1 MVTQP
6 KPEFVSIKNLL
17 MSGCSFLAIL
27 LLVLLSY
34 AYRMGY
40 LGRLLVLINANFIE
54 LPTDNLSSRDWW
66 KKEVEHQVF
75 VSQNRQYETCL
86 FGDSISSGI
95 GNTLGKQTYN
105 FALPGMSTIS
115 QIEQLKALTAVNL
128 RCQNVIIAIGTNDAD
143 YRTMNYQFFRNMK
156 QIISIVKRMEANPP
170 SGLSHHVILLPA
182 FYSTLTASHDI
193 TRAGTIERVEEI
205 NALIRQVAST
215 EKVLISNSGVQLLYN
230 GQALKEN
237 LTTDGV
243 HLNEDGKKIY
253 REALL
258 KILKEF

>member
-6 KPEFVSIKNLL
+6 NHKFLSIKNLL
-17 MSGCSFLAIL
+17 IGCTFLTIL
-27 LLVLLSY
+27 LLALLSY

-54 LPTDNLSSRDWW
+54 LPTNILSSRSWW
-66 KKEVEHQVF
+66 QKEVKHQAV
-75 VSQNRQYETCL
+75 VSQNRQYKVCL

-95 GNTLGKQTYN
+95 GNTLGKRTYN

-115 QIEQLKALTAVNL
+115 LIEQLKDLTAVNVKC
-128 RCQNVIIAIGTNDAD
+128 RKAIIAIGTNDAD
-143 YRTMNYQFFRNMK
+143 YRTMNYQFIRNMK
-156 QIISIVKRMEANPP
+156 QIISIVKQMEANP
-170 SGLSHHVILLPA
+170 VILLPA
-182 FYSTLTASHDI
+182 FYSTVAASHDI

-205 NALIRQVAST
+205 NALIRQVASI
-215 EKVLISNSGVQLLYN
+215 KQVLISDLGIHLLYN

-237 LTTDGV
+237 LTIDGV
-243 HLNEDGKKIY
+243 HLNEDGIKIY

-258 KILKEF
+258 KILSSHGIE